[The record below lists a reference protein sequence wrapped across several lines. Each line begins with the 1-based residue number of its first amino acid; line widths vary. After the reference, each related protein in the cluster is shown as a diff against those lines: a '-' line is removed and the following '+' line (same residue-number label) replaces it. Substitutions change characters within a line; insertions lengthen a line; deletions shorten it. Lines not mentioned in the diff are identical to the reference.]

1 MPRRKNN
8 LKNAALGWIS
18 ATLMGVVLVAGCGEN
33 VKFRNP
39 LAKNQPK
46 QAAAPA
52 VKPAAKPKADSKP
65 AQSKEAQARSTMI
78 RTTSLRGGGTSRFNT
93 GGKSVGA
100 NASVE
105 ENVERLRTEI
115 ASSIDFAPTLIVWVV
130 DSTLS
135 ASEMRGSWA
144 NAAKKLYTD
153 FQTNGLPDGKSAES
167 LSTAIVSFGEKTN
180 FVLEQPTTD
189 FSQVIGKLSA
199 IEVDNSGKE
208 STFETISQV
217 LDKYGPIK
225 QQQARELMVVIVTD
239 EAGDDWQQ
247 VDAVVEKANAT
258 GVRIYAIGVP
268 APMGRMMAE
277 VAPQESRADGMPA
290 MLQGPETR
298 YSQRVDMKFNSG
310 GFGGDDVD
318 SGYGPFGLTYLAY
331 QTRGSFLL
339 SRLRSAAWPGS
350 AIRFEDEVMR
360 KYPPQYLTDAQYQ
373 AKLAE
378 NKALAA
384 LHRAASQGEVE
395 AMTYPASQFVVE
407 DEARLKNA
415 LDGAQRTAARLE
427 PLVNAIYDPLA
438 DGEKDRDKIT
448 DKRWQASYDLALGR
462 AAAVKARV
470 DGYNQMLAI
479 LKGGRK
485 FEDPSHNTW
494 NLEPADTLEE
504 AGSRLEKTRLQ
515 AKEYLERVIK
525 EHPDTPWAYFA
536 EKELEAP
543 IGWKWVEY

>member
-1 MPRRKNN
+1 MPRRMTI
-8 LKNAALGWIS
+8 LDNAALRWIS
-18 ATLMGVVLVAGCGEN
+18 ATLMGVVMLAGCGDN
-33 VKFRNP
+33 VRFRNP
-39 LAKNQPK
+39 LAKQQPK
-46 QAAAPA
+46 QQAA
-52 VKPAAKPKADSKP
+52 PAAKPAPQPKANTKP
-65 AQSKEAQARSTMI
+65 AETKEAQARNTMI
-78 RTTSLRGGGTSRFNT
+78 RSTSLRGGGTSRFGN
-93 GGKSVGA
+93 GKTVGA
-100 NASVE
+100 NSSVE

-115 ASSIDFAPTLIVWVV
+115 ASSIDFAPTMIVWIV

-135 ASEMRGSWA
+135 ASELRTSWA
-144 NAAKKLYTD
+144 NGAKKLYTD
-153 FQTNGLPDGKSAES
+153 FQTSGLPGGKPAES
-167 LSTAIVSFGEKTN
+167 LSTAIVSFGEKTD

-189 FSQVIGKLSA
+189 FNEVIGKLSA
-199 IEVDNSGKE
+199 IQTDNSGKE
-208 STFETISQV
+208 STFATIGQV
-217 LDKYGPIK
+217 FDKYGPIK
-225 QQQARELMVVIVTD
+225 QQQARELMVVVVTD

-258 GVRIYAIGVP
+258 GVRVYAIGVP
-268 APMGRMMAE
+268 APMGRKMAE
-277 VAPQESRADGMPA
+277 AAPQESRSDGMPA

-318 SGYGPFGLTYLAY
+318 SGYGPFALNYLAY
-331 QTRGSFLL
+331 QTRGSFLV
-339 SRLRSAAWPGS
+339 SRLRSAPWPGS
-350 AIRFEDEVMR
+350 AMRFDDEVMR
-360 KYPPQYLTDAQYQ
+360 KYPPQFLTEAQYQ
-373 AKLAE
+373 AKLSE

-384 LHRAASQGEVE
+384 LHQAASQGQVE
-395 AMTYPASQFVVE
+395 AMSYPASQFVVE

-427 PLVNAIYDPLA
+427 PLINAIYDPLA
-438 DGEKDRDKIT
+438 EGEKDRDKIT
-448 DKRWQASYDLALGR
+448 DKRWQASFDLAMGR
-462 AAAVKARV
+462 AAANKARV

-485 FEDPSHNTW
+485 FEDPSHDTW

-515 AKEYLERVIK
+515 AKEYLERIIK

-536 EKELEAP
+536 EKELETP

>member
-1 MPRRKNN
+1 MR
-8 LKNAALGWIS
+8 WIS
-18 ATLMGVVLVAGCGEN
+18 ATLMGVVMLAGCGEN

-46 QAAAPA
+46 QQAAPA
-52 VKPAAKPKADSKP
+52 QTAAKPKADPKP
-65 AQSKEAQARSTMI
+65 VQTKEAQARNTMI
-78 RTTSLRGGGTSRFNT
+78 RTTSLRGGGASRFGN
-93 GGKSVGA
+93 GKTVGA
-100 NASVE
+100 NSSVE

-115 ASSIDFAPTLIVWVV
+115 AGSIDFAPTMIVWIV

-135 ASEMRGSWA
+135 ASELRSSWA
-144 NAAKKLYTD
+144 NGAKKLYTD
-153 FQTNGLPDGKSAES
+153 FQTNGLPGGKPADN
-167 LSTAIVSFGEKTN
+167 LSTAIVSFGEKTD
-180 FVLEQPTTD
+180 FVIEQPTTN
-189 FSQVIGKLSA
+189 FGEVIGKLAA
-199 IEVDNSGKE
+199 IQTDNSGKE
-208 STFETISQV
+208 STFATIGQV
-217 LDKYGPIK
+217 FDKYGPIK
-225 QQQARELMVVIVTD
+225 QQQGRELMVVVVTD
-239 EAGDDWQQ
+239 EAGDDWKQ
-247 VDAVVEKANAT
+247 VDSIVEKANST
-258 GVRIYAIGVP
+258 GVRVYAIGVP

-277 VAPQESRADGMPA
+277 VAPQESRSDGMPA

-331 QTRGSFLL
+331 QTRGSFLV
-339 SRLRSAAWPGS
+339 SRLRSAPWPGS
-350 AIRFEDEVMR
+350 AMRFDDEVMR
-360 KYPPQYLTDAQYQ
+360 KYPPQYLTEAQYQ
-373 AKLAE
+373 AKLSE

-384 LHRAASQGEVE
+384 LHQAASQGQVE

-415 LDGAQRTAARLE
+415 LDGAQRIAARLE
-427 PLVNAIYDPLA
+427 PMINAVYDPLA
-438 DGEKDRDKIT
+438 EGEKDRDKIT

-485 FEDPSHNTW
+485 FEDPSHDTW

-515 AKEYLERVIK
+515 AKEYLERIIK

-536 EKELEAP
+536 EKELETP

>member
-1 MPRRKNN
+1 MPRRMNI

-18 ATLMGVVLVAGCGEN
+18 ATLIGVVMVAGCGEN

-39 LAKNQPK
+39 LAKKPSQP
-46 QAAAPA
+46 QAAPA
-52 VKPAAKPKADSKP
+52 QKPAAKPKTKAKP
-65 AQSKEAQARSTMI
+65 KPSKEAQARNTMI
-78 RTTSLRGGGTSRFNT
+78 RTTSLRGGGASRFGN
-93 GGKSVGA
+93 GKTVGA

-105 ENVERLRTEI
+105 ENVERLRSEI
-115 ASSIDFAPTLIVWVV
+115 ASSIDFAPTMIVWIV
-130 DSTLS
+130 DSTQS
-135 ASEMRGSWA
+135 ASELRTSWA

-153 FQTNGLPDGKSAES
+153 FQTSGLPGGKSAEA

-189 FSQVIGKLSA
+189 FSEVIGKLGS
-199 IEVDNSGKE
+199 IETDSSGKE
-208 STFETISQV
+208 TTFATIGQV
-217 LDKYGPIK
+217 FDKYGPIK
-225 QQQARELMVVIVTD
+225 QQQARELMVVVVTD
-239 EAGDDWQQ
+239 EAGDDWQM
-247 VDAVVEKANAT
+247 VDSVVEKANTT
-258 GVRIYAIGVP
+258 GVRVYAIGVP
-268 APMGRMMAE
+268 APMGRKTAE
-277 VAPQESRADGMPA
+277 VAPQESRSDGMPA

-318 SGYGPFGLTYLAY
+318 SGYGPFGLNFLAY
-331 QTRGSFLL
+331 QTRGSFLV
-339 SRLRSAAWPGS
+339 SRLRSAPWPGS
-350 AIRFEDEVMR
+350 AMRFDDEVMR

-373 AKLAE
+373 AKLSE

-384 LHRAASQGEVE
+384 LHQAARQGEVE

-415 LDGAQRTAARLE
+415 LDGAQRIAARLE
-427 PLVNAIYDPLA
+427 PLINAIYEPLA
-438 DGEKDRDKIT
+438 EGEEDRDKIT

-462 AAAVKARV
+462 AAANKARV

-494 NLEPADTLEE
+494 NLEPADSLEE

-515 AKEYLERVIK
+515 AKEYLERVIQ

-536 EKELEAP
+536 EKELETP

>member
-1 MPRRKNN
+1 MPRRINK
-8 LKNAALGWIS
+8 LQNAAIGWIC
-18 ATLMGVVLVAGCGEN
+18 ATLLGVIMVAGCGEN

-46 QAAAPA
+46 KETTSTK
-52 VKPAAKPKADSKP
+52 KPAPKPKQETKP
-65 AQSKEAQARSTMI
+65 AESKEAQARNSMI
-78 RTTSLRGGGTSRFNT
+78 RTTSLRGGGTSRFSQ
-93 GGKSVGA
+93 GKSVGA

-105 ENVERLRTEI
+105 ENVDRLRSEI
-115 ASSIDFAPTLIVWVV
+115 ASSIDFAPTMIVWVI

-135 ASEMRGSWA
+135 ASEMRTSWA
-144 NAAKKLYTD
+144 NAAKKLYSD
-153 FQTNGLPDGKSAES
+153 FQSSGLPGDKPANS

-180 FVLEQPTTD
+180 FVLEQPTTN
-189 FSQVIGKLSA
+189 FGEVISKLDTIST
-199 IEVDNSGKE
+199 DNSGKE
-208 STFETISQV
+208 ATFATIGQI
-217 LDKYGPIK
+217 LDKYGPMK
-225 QQQARELMVVIVTD
+225 QQQARELMVVVVTD
-239 EAGDDWQQ
+239 EAGDDWSQ
-247 VDAVVEKANAT
+247 VDAVVEKANTT
-258 GVRIYAIGVP
+258 GVRIYTVGVP
-268 APMGRMMAE
+268 APMGRQMAE
-277 VAPQESRADGMPA
+277 VAPQESRSDGMPA

-318 SGYGPFGLTYLAY
+318 SGYGPFGLSYLAY
-331 QTRGSFLL
+331 QTRGAFLV
-339 SRLRSAAWPGS
+339 SRLRSAPWPAS
-350 AIRFEDEVMR
+350 AMRFEDDVMR
-360 KYPPQYLTDAQYQ
+360 KYPPQYLTEAQYQ
-373 AKLAE
+373 AKLSE

-384 LHRAASQGEVE
+384 LHQAARQGQVE

-415 LDGAQRTAARLE
+415 LDGAQRIAARLE
-427 PLVNAIYDPLA
+427 PLVNAIYEPLA
-438 DGEKDRDKIT
+438 EGEKDRDKIT

-515 AKEYLERVIK
+515 AKEYLERIIQ
-525 EHPDTPWAYFA
+525 EHPGTPWAYFA
-536 EKELEAP
+536 EKELETP

>member
-1 MPRRKNN
+1 MPRRTTI

-18 ATLMGVVLVAGCGEN
+18 ATLVGVVMLAGCGEN

-39 LAKNQPK
+39 LAKKEPK
-46 QAAAPA
+46 QQATPA
-52 VKPAAKPKADSKP
+52 KPAAKPKEAPKKP
-65 AQSKEAQARSTMI
+65 VTSKEAQARSTMI
-78 RTTSLRGGGTSRFNT
+78 RTTSLRGGGASRF
-93 GGKSVGA
+93 GSGKAVGS

-105 ENVERLRTEI
+105 ENIERLRTEI
-115 ASSIDFAPTLIVWVV
+115 ASSIDFAPTMIVWVV
-130 DSTLS
+130 DATLS
-135 ASEMRGSWA
+135 ASELRGSWA
-144 NAAKKLYTD
+144 NGAKKLYTD
-153 FQTNGLPDGKSAES
+153 FQTNGLPGGKSAEG
-167 LSTAIVSFGEKTN
+167 LSTAIVSFGEKTD
-180 FVLEQPTTD
+180 FVLEEPTTD
-189 FSQVIGKLSA
+189 FSEVIGKLTA
-199 IEVDNSGKE
+199 IQTDNSGKE
-208 STFETISQV
+208 TTFATIGQV
-217 LDKYGPIK
+217 FDKYGPIK
-225 QQQARELMVVIVTD
+225 QQQARELMVVVVTD

-247 VDAVVEKANAT
+247 VDSIVEKANAT
-258 GVRIYAIGVP
+258 GVRVYAIGVP
-268 APMGRMMAE
+268 APMGRKMAE
-277 VAPQESRADGMPA
+277 VAPQESRSDGMPA

-298 YSQRVDMKFNSG
+298 HSQRVDMKFNSG

-318 SGYGPFGLTYLAY
+318 SGYGPFGLTFLAY
-331 QTRGSFLL
+331 QTRGSFLV
-339 SRLRSAAWPGS
+339 SRLRSSPWPGS
-350 AIRFEDEVMR
+350 AMRFEDEAMR
-360 KYPPQYLTDAQYQ
+360 KYPPQYLTEAQYQ
-373 AKLAE
+373 AKLSE

-384 LHRAASQGEVE
+384 LHRAASQGQVE

-415 LDGAQRTAARLE
+415 LDGAQRIAARLE
-427 PLVNAIYDPLA
+427 PLVNAIYEPLA

-494 NLEPADTLEE
+494 NLEPADSLEE

-515 AKEYLERVIK
+515 AKEYLERVIQ

-536 EKELEAP
+536 EKELETP

>member
-1 MPRRKNN
+1 MPRRMKPR
-8 LKNAALGWIS
+8 KNAALGWIS
-18 ATLMGVVLVAGCGEN
+18 ATLMGVVMVAGCGDN

-46 QAAAPA
+46 QQAAPA
-52 VKPAAKPKADSKP
+52 AKPAAKPKADSQP
-65 AQSKEAQARSTMI
+65 VQSKEAQARNTMI
-78 RTTSLRGGGTSRFNT
+78 RTTSLRGGGASRFSS
-93 GGKSVGA
+93 GKSVGA

-115 ASSIDFAPTLIVWVV
+115 ASSIDFAPTMIVWIV

-135 ASEMRGSWA
+135 ASEMRSSWA
-144 NAAKKLYTD
+144 TAAKKLYTD
-153 FQTNGLPDGKSAES
+153 FQTNGLPGGKPADS

-189 FSQVIGKLSA
+189 FSEVIGKLGS
-199 IEVDNSGKE
+199 IQTDNSGKE
-208 STFETISQV
+208 ATFATISQV
-217 LDKYGPIK
+217 FDKYGPIK

-247 VDAVVEKANAT
+247 VDAVVEKANST

-277 VAPQESRADGMPA
+277 VAPQESRTDGMAA

-310 GFGGDDVD
+310 GFGGEDVD

-350 AIRFEDEVMR
+350 AMRFEDEVMR

-373 AKLAE
+373 AKIAE

-384 LHRAASQGEVE
+384 LHQAASQGQVE

-415 LDGAQRTAARLE
+415 LDGAQRIAARLE

-438 DGEKDRDKIT
+438 EGEKDRDKIT
-448 DKRWQASYDLALGR
+448 DKRWQVSYDLALGR

-470 DGYNQMLAI
+470 DGYNQMLAL

-485 FEDPSHNTW
+485 FEDPSHDTW

-515 AKEYLERVIK
+515 AKEYLERIIK

-536 EKELEAP
+536 EKELETP